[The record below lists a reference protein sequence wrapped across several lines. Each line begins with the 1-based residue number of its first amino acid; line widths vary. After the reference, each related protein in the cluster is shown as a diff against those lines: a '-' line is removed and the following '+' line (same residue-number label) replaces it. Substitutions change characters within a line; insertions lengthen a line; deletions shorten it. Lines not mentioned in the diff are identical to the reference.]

1 MDRLIDTLRKVLEGY
16 IGEALNGYSYL
27 TESKDGKA
35 FTVVSVGYLPDKRI
49 VDAGLIVRLLEDHII
64 IERDVNDKSLVDA
77 LLQANIPRSQIVL
90 AYAGEPVNEPVP

>member
-35 FTVVSVGYLPDKRI
+35 FTVATFPTNALSMPD
-49 VDAGLIVRLLEDHII
+49 
-64 IERDVNDKSLVDA
+64 
-77 LLQANIPRSQIVL
+77 
-90 AYAGEPVNEPVP
+90 